1 MAEYLLPDKVVSY
14 ALSQVGYK
22 EQSGNVNKYAAQ
34 LDSINYFAPQKKQGV
49 AWCNIFVDDVVY
61 NASGKDK
68 AKTYAAL
75 YQPSYNNLSAAC
87 KYAAQYFRNKGAW
100 SKTASVGAQ
109 IFFGKQGSETHTG
122 IVVSVGAS
130 TITTVEGNKS
140 NMVKKCSYSKS
151 ASNISGYGLI
161 KYDTAPQPPTP
172 TPTKDEYTVK
182 TVSGDSLRLR
192 KEPNT
197 KSAQVGYIPNGK
209 TIKSEAVVKGE
220 NIGGCEAW
228 VKTTYNGAQGYA
240 SGKYLNP
247 TPQIDP
253 DPPTP
258 TPTPTG
264 TKYKVKTNSGS
275 ALRMREKPT
284 TNSKQV
290 GWIDNGQIVL
300 VESTSNGWGY
310 VNRNGASGGGAQKGY
325 CYMQYLKKV

>member
-22 EQSGNVNKYAAQ
+22 EGSGNWNKYAQ
-34 LDSINYFAPQKKQGV
+34 ELDSINYFAPQKKQGV

-68 AKTYAAL
+68 SKTQKAL
-75 YQPSYNNLSAAC
+75 YQPSYDNLSAAC
-87 KYAAQYFRNKGAW
+87 KYAAQYFRNHNAW

-122 IVVSVGAS
+122 IVVSVGVS
-130 TITTVEGNKS
+130 TITTVEGNAD
-140 NMVKKCSYSKS
+140 NMVKKRSYSKNDS
-151 ASNISGYGLI
+151 KIAGYGFI
-161 KYDTAPQPPTP
+161 KYDSAPTP

-209 TIKSEAVVKGE
+209 KIKADSVVKGE
-220 NIGGCEAW
+220 SIGGCEAW

-240 SGKYLNP
+240 SGKYLTP

-253 DPPTP
+253 DPQPQP

-264 TKYKVKTNSGS
+264 TKYKVKTNSGA
-275 ALRMREKPT
+275 ALRMREKP
-284 TNSKQV
+284 NGNAKQV
-290 GWIDNGQIVL
+290 GWIDNGQTVL
-300 VESTSNGWGY
+300 VESITNGWGY
-310 VNRNGASGGGAQKGY
+310 VNRNGAKGGGAQKGY
-325 CYMQYLKKV
+325 SSMKYLKKV